1 LLLSKAEADAIETR
15 IAELERANGVQVV
28 TAIVARSDDYPEL
41 PWKAFALGAA
51 VAALVVLAFD
61 VARPDWMLR
70 YAAWSNVTPI
80 LGIAAANAL
89 LALVLPPYARLFL
102 NRVHCA
108 GEVRRCAQAMF
119 FERELTNTRARN
131 GMLVFASVFE
141 RRVEL
146 VADIGF
152 HGRIAEHEWRGVIDT
167 MTPLLAGAHPAEAFV
182 RGIERLHALLNDK
195 GFSGHGERNELPD
208 RPIVRGDV

>member
-1 LLLSKAEADAIETR
+1 MLLSKAEADAIAAH
-15 IAELERANGVQVV
+15 IAALERATGVQVV

-41 PWKAFALGAA
+41 AWKAFAIGAA
-51 VAALVVLAFD
+51 VAALVVLWFD

-102 NRVHCA
+102 NRVHSA

-119 FERELTNTRARN
+119 VERELANTRARN
-131 GMLVFASVFE
+131 GVLLFASVFE
-141 RRVEL
+141 RRIEL

-152 HGRIAEHEWRGVIDT
+152 HGRVAEHEWRAVIDA
-167 MTPLLAGAHPAEAFV
+167 MTPFLARAHPAEAFA
-182 RGIERLHALLNDK
+182 RGIERLQTLLEAK
-195 GFSGHGERNELPD
+195 GFVGHGERNELPD